1 MDHLMSIDHC
11 TVPEI
16 DGSSGRTLI
25 HTVHLNDFGENV
37 TNHRTTIADWFFSMA
52 ISVFRFSST
61 VDGPKWNY
69 DLMEKLIFLLSL
81 LGKLLLPSCVMDI
94 WQHESEE
101 TKKKKK
107 WIRAELRD
115 PSIRTSTTMMSRRTK
130 GRRRHSSGFGSC
142 FISGGGS
149 AAAAIQWNDRVVFY
163 RIPNIHVGINPS
175 QSECG
180 LNSNWKCEWE
190 VEQDIDGGES
200 IVYVIIIIIVN
211 YAEQSP
217 SPFGGRVV
225 DAKEGT

>member
-1 MDHLMSIDHC
+1 MDHLMSIDHG

-16 DGSSGRTLI
+16 DGSSGRTII

-61 VDGPKWNY
+61 MDGPKWNY

-115 PSIRTSTTMMSRRTK
+115 PSIRTSTTMMSRRKDAEDTAADL
-130 GRRRHSSGFGSC
+130 GVALSLVVDRPLLPSSGTIES
-142 FISGGGS
+142 S
-149 AAAAIQWNDRVVFY
+149 
-163 RIPNIHVGINPS
+163 
-175 QSECG
+175 
-180 LNSNWKCEWE
+180 
-190 VEQDIDGGES
+190 S
-200 IVYVIIIIIVN
+200 IVFQTY
-211 YAEQSP
+211 
-217 SPFGGRVV
+217 
-225 DAKEGT
+225 T